1 MEGISNPST
10 VLRTGIEQGISN
22 DEGQKGENGYQ
33 VNRKSGCSTVRR
45 PVEIPGIR
53 ISGVQNIRESVDQ
66 GISRYYK

>member
-1 MEGISNPST
+1 MEGISN
-10 VLRTGIEQGISN
+10 IEQGISN

-53 ISGVQNIRESVDQ
+53 ISGQWFEKSHHT
-66 GISRYYK
+66 